1 MIWLR
6 RLRNRLS
13 QQAFRRR
20 QKESLR
26 ELRNQAQSKDKPEN
40 EIIHELRE
48 ENSKLRKELLDVQS
62 KLSRYI
68 SSMESLTGSISSAL
82 QGTSDEKVES
92 EAELEIES
100 SNSPQEQSSL
110 PAQAGIS
117 ELDLEALNDM
127 NVFSF
132 GNSQNL
138 LNDTMTTGNP
148 TPLTFVNMKLTI
160 QGYGK
165 SAHEDSSNIETSLMK
180 TEKASSFDPSAN
192 INVLSP
198 SLSDIWSFEYQMGS
212 QPYATNLSLCQDS
225 STIIGRSWTVTNS
238 PFSDHILAL
247 QNLLKRQMQH
257 IRPLAE
263 GSTYL
268 YVESHS

>member
-1 MIWLR
+1 MRLQQSNEHNNPIQSTENEEIEKR

-48 ENSKLRKELLDVQS
+48 ENNKLRKELLDVQS

-82 QGTSDEKVES
+82 QGTSNEKVES

-117 ELDLEALNDM
+117 ELDLDALNDM

-148 TPLTFVNMKLTI
+148 TPLIFVKMRLTW
-160 QGYGK
+160 YK
-165 SAHEDSSNIETSLMK
+165 DMERAPMK
-180 TEKASSFDPSAN
+180 TLPISKRAS
-192 INVLSP
+192 
-198 SLSDIWSFEYQMGS
+198 
-212 QPYATNLSLCQDS
+212 
-225 STIIGRSWTVTNS
+225 
-238 PFSDHILAL
+238 
-247 QNLLKRQMQH
+247 
-257 IRPLAE
+257 
-263 GSTYL
+263 
-268 YVESHS
+268 